1 MTTSEARR
9 RRIGD
14 RMREELAEILLRQ
27 VDDPR
32 LAGLTVTGVEVDR
45 ELAYATVHVTALE
58 GSARQRETVRA
69 LIRARGFFRSALAQ
83 RIPLRTFP
91 QLRFRWD
98 ASAERGARI
107 DELLQQIQ
115 RPAGETA
122 DDADAG

>member
-1 MTTSEARR
+1 MTSEARR

-14 RMREELAEILLRQ
+14 RMLEELAEILLRQ

-45 ELAYATVHVTALE
+45 ELAYATVHVTAVGDGE
-58 GSARQRETVRA
+58 HQREILQA
-69 LIRARGFFRSALAQ
+69 LIRARGFFRTALAQ
-83 RIPLRTFP
+83 RIPLRSFP

-98 ASAERGARI
+98 TSAERGARI
-107 DELLQQIQ
+107 DDLLQQLQ
-115 RPAGETA
+115 RPAGETT